1 MTSKEKIKEL
11 ESVIDNLLVQ
21 SGLSMAKQ
29 GALVQ
34 MVLGIY
40 RETLDKDKY
49 QSTAIQFIQIWERYS
64 LDVLDGLKE
73 CVYDQE
79 IIDRQKLEIHA
90 NVEQMKKS
98 FLN

>member
-40 RETLDKDKY
+40 RETLDKDN
-49 QSTAIQFIQIWERYS
+49 SNLGAIFS
-64 LDVLDGLKE
+64 
-73 CVYDQE
+73 
-79 IIDRQKLEIHA
+79 
-90 NVEQMKKS
+90 
-98 FLN
+98 